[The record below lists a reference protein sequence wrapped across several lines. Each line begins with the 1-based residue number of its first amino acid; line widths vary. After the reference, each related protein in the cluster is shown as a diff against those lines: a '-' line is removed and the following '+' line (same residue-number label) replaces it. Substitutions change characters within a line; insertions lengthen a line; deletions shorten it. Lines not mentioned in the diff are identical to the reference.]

1 MEFDLKLLINLTI
14 LAMVFIVACR
24 VWSRHD

>member
-24 VWSRHD
+24 VWRRHD